1 MQHHSFGKK
10 LLSYSVALCVCL
22 GMAPAAW
29 AADSYNDFDYIT
41 SHVNLHTGGQLK
53 ITRPADDLTTSAS
66 SYFITGN
73 SDPNQSLTMNGETV
87 AVRGAGGSFGV
98 LVPVDEGVNTFVFR
112 QGGASATV
120 NITKGADVVAT
131 ISDVRSPAPDYD
143 CAAYSG
149 DEITLSCIAPSGATV
164 TAKVGGRTVSLKQAA
179 ATARAGVP
187 ATFSARLTAPSA
199 NGTEELGPV
208 TYTMQYNGKTASATS
223 EGSVFINGDGRLV
236 VQVKNAAASLYLDE
250 NMSAFIES
258 PRRGGTDLV
267 AEIKGNLY
275 RLSTGGWIPRSS
287 VRPLTGS
294 VSLKNKVSDVTIDV
308 SEKGETYTLHG
319 TANPMFRAYMDGE
332 KLFVRLYNTT
342 GVESIK
348 PYADSGLFSSVK
360 VTEEDGSTVL
370 QFMLSGQ
377 RRLWGYDIS
386 YEDGNIL
393 IYAKYA
399 PRLSGGGQPL
409 AGVTIAVDAGHGGT
423 DPGAIGIPGTDGA
436 MEKDITLASAIAV
449 QKRLESLGAHVVMCR
464 TDDSDVSMNDRMDL
478 TRAYEADFFISLH
491 CNSLNYSQDMNKI
504 GGTEVYYYESIA
516 KELAATL
523 SANLSEYT
531 SRTNRGPKQSNFR
544 VTLNTFAP
552 SVLVEM
558 GFVTNPAEYDSMASR
573 QGIYRTANA
582 IGDGV
587 LALLS

>member
-1 MQHHSFGKK
+1 MQQYSFGKK
-10 LLSYSVALCVCL
+10 LLSCSIAACICL
-22 GMAPAAW
+22 GLAPAAW
-29 AADSYNDFDYIT
+29 AADNYNDFDYIT
-41 SHVNLHTGGQLK
+41 SHVNLQTGGQLK
-53 ITRPADDLTTSAS
+53 ITRPVDDLTTSAS

-73 SDPNQSLTMNGETV
+73 SDPNQTLTMNGEAV
-87 AVRGAGGSFGV
+87 SVRGAGGSFGV
-98 LVPVDEGVNTFVFR
+98 LVSIGEGVNTFVFR

-120 NITKGADVVAT
+120 NITRGADAAAT

-149 DEITLSCIAPSGATV
+149 DPITLSCIAPSGATV

-179 ATARAGVP
+179 ATSRVGVP
-187 ATFSARLTAPSA
+187 ATFSARITAPSA
-199 NGTEELGPV
+199 HGTEELGPV
-208 TYTMQYNGKTASATS
+208 TYTMRYNGKTASVTS

-236 VQVKNAAASLYLDE
+236 VQVKNSAASLYKDE

-258 PRRGGTDLV
+258 PRCGGTDSV
-267 AEIKGNLY
+267 AEISGNLY

-294 VSLKNKVSDVTIDV
+294 VSLKNKVSDVTVDV
-308 SEKGETYTLHG
+308 SEKGETYTLIG

-342 GVESIK
+342 GIGTIK

-360 VTEEDGSTVL
+360 VTEEDGSTVVE
-370 QFMLSGQ
+370 FMLSGQ

-386 YEDGNIL
+386 YEDGNTL

-399 PRLSGGGQPL
+399 PRLSGGSQPL
-409 AGVTIAVDAGHGGT
+409 AGVTIAVDAGHGGA

-449 QKRLESLGAHVVMCR
+449 KKRLESLGAQVIMCR
-464 TDDSDVSMNDRMDL
+464 TDDSDVSMNDRMDM
-478 TRAYEADFFISLH
+478 TRAYEADLFISLH
-491 CNSLNYSQDMNKI
+491 CNSLAYTQDMNKI
-504 GGTEVYYYESIA
+504 GGTEVYYYENIA
-516 KELAATL
+516 KTLATTL
-523 SANLSEYT
+523 SANLSRYT

-558 GFVTNPAEYDSMASR
+558 GFVTNPTEYDSMTSR

-582 IGDGV
+582 ISDGV
-587 LALLS
+587 LALLG

>member
-1 MQHHSFGKK
+1 MRYHSFGKK
-10 LLSYSVALCVCL
+10 LLSCSMAACICL
-22 GMAPAAW
+22 GLAPAAW

-41 SHVNLHTGGQLK
+41 GHVNLQTGGQLK

-73 SDPNQSLTMNGETV
+73 SDPDQPLTMNGESV

-98 LVPVDEGVNTFVFR
+98 LVSIDEGVNTFVFR
-112 QGGASATV
+112 QGGASAAV
-120 NITKGADVVAT
+120 EITKGVDAVAT
-131 ISDVRSPAPDYD
+131 IGDVRSPAPDYD

-149 DEITLSCIAPSGATV
+149 DQITLSCVAPSGASV
-164 TAKVGGRTVSLKQAA
+164 TARLGGRTVTLNQAA
-179 ATARAGVP
+179 ATAREGVP

-236 VQVKNAAASLYLDE
+236 VQVKNTAASLYLDE
-250 NMSAFIES
+250 NLSAFIES
-258 PRRGGTDLV
+258 PRGGGADLV

-308 SEKGETYTLHG
+308 SEKGETYTLSG
-319 TANPMFRAYMDGE
+319 TANPMFRAYMDEE

-342 GVESIK
+342 GIKSIK
-348 PYADSGLFSSVK
+348 PYTDSGLFSSVK
-360 VTEEDGSTVL
+360 VSEEDGSTVL

-386 YEDGNIL
+386 YENGNTL

-478 TRAYEADFFISLH
+478 TRAYEADLFISLH

-504 GGTEVYYYESIA
+504 GGTEVYYYENIA
-516 KELAATL
+516 KALATTL
-523 SANLSEYT
+523 SANLSGYT

-558 GFVTNPAEYDSMASR
+558 GFVTNPAEYDSMTSR